1 MAKKKIDN
9 SPEARIKRRR
19 NLWVVSSGRMKQ
31 YGDTVVESPGQVI
44 RREFMRNDQKLLD
57 IEYVRPVE
65 ESENYKKCKA
75 CGRTFLGNST
85 AGPYKSHLARARHD
99 QAKQD
104 LDAGTTEK
112 DGRVHREASGD
123 PDGSGAWDLEPEG
136 APPPTKE
143 TRQSQTISMGRQ

>member
-1 MAKKKIDN
+1 MAKSKKKLDN
-9 SPEARIKRRR
+9 SPEARIRRRR

-85 AGPYKSHLARARHD
+85 SLKPDIRHIGIRITNYV
-99 QAKQD
+99 AKN
-104 LDAGTTEK
+104 
-112 DGRVHREASGD
+112 S
-123 PDGSGAWDLEPEG
+123 
-136 APPPTKE
+136 
-143 TRQSQTISMGRQ
+143 